1 MKLGDLSPNEK
12 NPRVITDK
20 QKSMLKKSLNEFGDL
35 SGIVYNR
42 RTKKLIGGHQRK
54 TQLPN
59 ESIITY
65 TRQLNTPT
73 KTGTVAE
80 GFIAIGEERFVY
92 REVDV
97 DETREKAMNL
107 AANKQGGDFDMPMVT
122 EWLTELKELDFD
134 LELTGFDDFLIK
146 KESSV
151 DEDEVPEVKEP
162 LSVLGDIYELGNHR
176 LMCGDSTSIDAVE
189 KLMNGANAD
198 ITFTS
203 PPYNAAKNGH
213 LTGEVSGFDNKYQN
227 HNDAMSDDDYLN
239 LLTGFTDLAVAKSKY
254 CFVNIQLLTHNRAP
268 LFKYQSHYQSLIKDI
283 LIWNKKQCP
292 PNFVKG
298 AFNTKW
304 EYVFCFSSD
313 SKTRGFPCDWRG
325 QHPNVIET
333 ESNAS
338 NEFAG
343 AHKAGFPVAFPVWF
357 LEKFDFVQSVYEPFC
372 GTGTTI
378 IAAEKLNRK
387 CYGMEIDPKYCDIA
401 VTRWCKYTGQTKVKR
416 NGEEITWA
424 V

>member
-42 RTKKLIGGHQRK
+42 RTKKLIGGHQRQ
-54 TQLPN
+54 TQLPS
-59 ESIITY
+59 ESVITY

-107 AANKQGGDFDMPMVT
+107 AANKHGGDFDMPAVT

-134 LELTGFDDFLIK
+134 LELTGFDDFVIK
-146 KESSV
+146 KESLV
-151 DEDEVPEVKEP
+151 DEDEIPEVKEP

-176 LMCGDSTSIDAVE
+176 LLCGDSTSIDAVE
-189 KLMNGANAD
+189 KLMNGEAVD

-203 PPYNAAKNGH
+203 PPYNAAKNGP
-213 LTGEVSGFDNKYQN
+213 LTGEVAGFDYKYQT
-227 HNDAMSDDDYLN
+227 HNDSMSDDDYLN
-239 LLTGFTDLAVAKSKY
+239 LLIGFTDLAIAKSKY
-254 CFVNIQLLTHNRAP
+254 CFVNIQMLTHNRKP

-283 LIWNKKQCP
+283 LIWNKTLCP
-292 PNFVKG
+292 PNIVKG

-304 EYVFCFSSD
+304 EYVFAFSND
-313 SKTRGFPCDWRG
+313 NKTRGFPCNWRG
-325 QHPNVIET
+325 KYPNVIET
-333 ESNAS
+333 ESNS
-338 NEFAG
+338 GNEFADN
-343 AHKAGFPVAFPVWF
+343 HKAGFPISFPTWV
-357 LEKFDFVQSVYEPFC
+357 LDKMDFAKSVYDPFM
-372 GTGTTI
+372 GTGTTF
-378 IAAEKLNRK
+378 IACEKLNLK
-387 CYGMEIDPKYCDIA
+387 GFGMELDPHYVDVI
-401 VTRWCKYTGQTKVKR
+401 VTRWCKYTGQTKIKR
-416 NGEEITWA
+416 NGEEITWT